1 MGLPQEHGLEDPV
14 HEELLISEGDAA
26 SGNTCSRKLKMQ
38 SQRPGQ
44 AFGLPG
50 CFRAFWEGG
59 FWGFLKRRGR
69 RSHALEET
77 AIKGH
82 SPGFGFPLIS
92 FRFL

>member
-1 MGLPQEHGLEDPV
+1 MGLPHEHALEAPV
-14 HEELLISEGDAA
+14 HGELPISKGDAA

-50 CFRAFWEGG
+50 CFRASWRESFLG
-59 FWGFLKRRGR
+59 FPKRCGR
-69 RSHALEET
+69 MSHAMEET

-92 FRFL
+92 FGFL